1 MKAAAAAPHSS
12 NNSGVSGVKCC
23 QIPWKKIDTCH
34 SRCANPTYCSAWYC
48 RIAQHHRRSRD
59 HVVGQK
65 VQAADGMVIN
75 GASLQPI
82 MIADRDLGLIL
93 LRQWK
98 LIPLREL
105 LGVKLAPAKTYLK

>member
-1 MKAAAAAPHSS
+1 
-12 NNSGVSGVKCC
+12 
-23 QIPWKKIDTCH
+23 
-34 SRCANPTYCSAWYC
+34 
-48 RIAQHHRRSRD
+48 
-59 HVVGQK
+59 
-65 VQAADGMVIN
+65 MVIN